1 MNAQEA
7 TQEYRMN
14 EWIKIVRECRSSGE
28 NVTSWCKN
36 NNIRPNRYYY
46 WLRKIRTAASKSLP
60 STNSQEQI
68 VPIDMSSESLSK
80 SMDSAYISSETAR
93 ADIVI
98 RIGSAVLEI
107 HNSASITLIEN
118 TIRVL
123 QNVR

>member
-28 NVTSWCKN
+28 NVTTWCKN
-36 NNIRPNRYYY
+36 NNIRPNKYYY
-46 WLRKIRTAASKSLP
+46 WLKKIRTAACKALP

-68 VPIDMSSESLSK
+68 VPIDTSSESLSK
-80 SMDSAYISSETAR
+80 SIDSADISCQTAR

-118 TIRVL
+118 TIKVL